1 MKDSPDGYTTT
12 FTPTETGP
20 HKVEV
25 NYDKKPVDKS
35 PFTVNVEAKKK
46 PGVEV
51 KGLEKRKNLILVACT
66 SRYKVALTRI
76 LIPTQIIQR
85 INRH

>member
-1 MKDSPDGYTTT
+1 MKDSPDGYTSS

-46 PGVEV
+46 TPGVEV
-51 KGLEKRKNLILVACT
+51 KGLETRKVSFCEIPRKKKRK
-66 SRYKVALTRI
+66 
-76 LIPTQIIQR
+76 
-85 INRH
+85 